1 MTVSEHFTELS
12 TFTFFELRAPVV
24 SVLWDCAFSVSRAH
38 FYGIEFIQH
47 TTPIQ
52 IPGTLL
58 LLRPPWWELSSH
70 NGKRMTVKEKNCIQ
84 HSSLLTVDAQKKRLV
99 NWAPTS
105 VTITESE
112 FSEMAHPS
120 SRVQPTAST
129 RVWSRWMSLALV
141 WDTPREGRFCG
152 KSTTT
157 TNCVILS

>member
-12 TFTFFELRAPVV
+12 TFTFIELRAPVV

-70 NGKRMTVKEKNCIQ
+70 NGKRMTVKENCIQ
-84 HSSLLTVDAQKKRLV
+84 HSSLLTVDAQKKGSL
-99 NWAPTS
+99 
-105 VTITESE
+105 TE
-112 FSEMAHPS
+112 PL
-120 SRVQPTAST
+120 
-129 RVWSRWMSLALV
+129 RVWQLQKVNFLRWPIISGSAYCLHESLKQV
-141 WDTPREGRFCG
+141 NEPGPRETHQE
-152 KSTTT
+152 KADSVEKAQPPLTA
-157 TNCVILS
+157 